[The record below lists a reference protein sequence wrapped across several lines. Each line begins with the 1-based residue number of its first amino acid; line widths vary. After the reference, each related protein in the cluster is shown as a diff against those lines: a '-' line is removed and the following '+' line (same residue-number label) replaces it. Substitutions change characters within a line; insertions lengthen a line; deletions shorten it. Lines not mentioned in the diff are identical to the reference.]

1 MNEPNKNE
9 KPRYSGINK
18 LLKSQALQTLIEKW
32 SDGSFEDF
40 IEDWKWIFSYSKRY
54 KKAIIFYT
62 LLGIFSSTLS
72 LGSSVVS
79 KHMIDIIVGQQL
91 DRLWILALIMI
102 SSTVFSLVFSSL
114 VSRIST
120 KISIQ
125 VNNDIQADI
134 FSRIVSADW
143 MALHRYPNGDLLN
156 RFNSDVSTVAGNAIG
171 WLPNVIIHSYT
182 FISTFVVILYYD
194 VTMAFIALLSAPFLL
209 LASRWVL
216 RKAREYRKRVM
227 EMNSKLMTFEVDTF
241 YNLDTIKSFGVTE
254 KYGRELGA
262 WQEKYKHHNLE
273 YNLFSIKTN
282 ILTTM
287 ISTGV
292 SFAAF
297 GYCLFRLWTNAISYG
312 TMTLFLQQRTAL
324 SSQFNSLVGIVPS
337 MLNSSVSAHRI
348 REIVDLPREEL
359 NPEAAAALRSQVEN
373 GLTVQMNGVY
383 FAYEDRSKVI
393 TNSYFV
399 ARPGEIVALV
409 GPSGEG
415 KTTMIRLILGL
426 VHPDGGQ
433 VTLSGADGQA
443 MDVSAD
449 LRQFFS
455 YVPQGNTMLA
465 GTVAENMRMV
475 KEDATDEEI
484 INALKAACAWDFVKK
499 LPDTIHSPV
508 GERGRGFSEGQAQRI
523 AIARALLR
531 DAPVM
536 LLDEATSALDV
547 TTERQVLKNIIR
559 QHPNKTCIVTTHRPS
574 VLNLCQRVYRVMQ
587 TQVRELSEEESSRM
601 AMDF

>member
-9 KPRYSGINK
+9 NPRYSGINK

-254 KYGRELGA
+254 KYGRELSG
-262 WQEKYKHHNLE
+262 WQEKYKHHNLA
-273 YNLFSIKTN
+273 YNRSPSRP
-282 ILTTM
+282 
-287 ISTGV
+287 IS
-292 SFAAF
+292 
-297 GYCLFRLWTNAISYG
+297 
-312 TMTLFLQQRTAL
+312 
-324 SSQFNSLVGIVPS
+324 
-337 MLNSSVSAHRI
+337 
-348 REIVDLPREEL
+348 
-359 NPEAAAALRSQVEN
+359 
-373 GLTVQMNGVY
+373 
-383 FAYEDRSKVI
+383 
-393 TNSYFV
+393 
-399 ARPGEIVALV
+399 
-409 GPSGEG
+409 
-415 KTTMIRLILGL
+415 
-426 VHPDGGQ
+426 
-433 VTLSGADGQA
+433 
-443 MDVSAD
+443 
-449 LRQFFS
+449 
-455 YVPQGNTMLA
+455 
-465 GTVAENMRMV
+465 
-475 KEDATDEEI
+475 
-484 INALKAACAWDFVKK
+484 
-499 LPDTIHSPV
+499 SP
-508 GERGRGFSEGQAQRI
+508 
-523 AIARALLR
+523 
-531 DAPVM
+531 P
-536 LLDEATSALDV
+536 
-547 TTERQVLKNIIR
+547 
-559 QHPNKTCIVTTHRPS
+559 
-574 VLNLCQRVYRVMQ
+574 
-587 TQVRELSEEESSRM
+587 
-601 AMDF
+601 